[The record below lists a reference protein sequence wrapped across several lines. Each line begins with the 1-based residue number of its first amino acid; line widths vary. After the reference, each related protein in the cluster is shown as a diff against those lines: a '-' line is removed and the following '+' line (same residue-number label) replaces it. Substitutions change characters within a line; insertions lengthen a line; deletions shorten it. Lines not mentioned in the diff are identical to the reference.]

1 MQYVHIKNGSYRN
14 APVTDLSFP
23 VVKPWAQG
31 AKGGFITVNAE
42 GIIPERG
49 IIRILVEPEEFVYS
63 DTNDAPGETKVAV
76 SVETD
81 EQIIERI
88 GDRFAILNE
97 MTEATVNGDVR
108 AMIVVG
114 PPGVGKSYGVVA
126 TLEKTGL
133 MDKLADRK
141 AKYEIVKGAITPLG
155 LYAKLHEF
163 QDAGNVVVFD
173 DCDTILLDDLSLNI
187 LKAALD
193 SSKHRVIHWNAD
205 SSMLRREGIPNKFE
219 FKGAIIFLTN
229 LKFDNVRSPKL
240 RDHLAALQSRCHY
253 LDLTIDTMREKLLRI
268 KQIAMTGEL
277 FPAYGM
283 TSESEE
289 EIIKFMQDNASQLR
303 EVSLRMAIK
312 LADLRRMSETR
323 WQTLAVNTCM
333 KGSGKL
339 T

>member
-1 MQYVHIKNGSYRN
+1 MQYVHIKTGSYRN
-14 APVTDLSFP
+14 ASITDLSFP

-31 AKGGFITVNAE
+31 AKGGFLTVDAN
-42 GIIPERG
+42 GIIPGRG
-49 IIRILVEPEEFVYS
+49 VIRVLVEPEDFVYS
-63 DTNDAPGETKVAV
+63 DTNDAPGESKVAT
-76 SVETD
+76 SIETD
-81 EQIIERI
+81 DEIIKRI
-88 GDRFAILNE
+88 SERFAILNE
-97 MTEATVNGDVR
+97 MTEATVKGNVR

-126 TLEKTGL
+126 TLEKAGL
-133 MDKLADRK
+133 MDKLADRR

-155 LYAKLHEF
+155 LYAKLFEF
-163 QDAGNVVVFD
+163 AEAGNVVVFD

-205 SSMLRREGIPNKFE
+205 SNMLKREGIPNKFE
-219 FKGAIIFLTN
+219 FKGAIVFLTN

-283 TSESEE
+283 LPQQEQ
-289 EIIKFMQDNASQLR
+289 EIIQFMHDNAANLR

-323 WQTLAVNTCM
+323 WQTLATNTCM
-333 KGSGKL
+333 NSNR
-339 T
+339 